1 MRRSAFLALGVSF
14 LLAIGLLPLPGGAV
28 LPVLA
33 MLGKQ
38 IIQNIVIGSVKG
50 QLIGSLAGM
59 GCKGAHIAG
68 LIASADAARG
78 MGRGMGGL
86 PGGGGMPGGGALPG
100 GGGMPGGGASGP
112 ISGAM
117 NGAMNGAADG
127 RGLRAA
133 RGGVGI
139 LNAPPGGGSMDPAM
153 MAQVMAMAQ
162 QQAGMNAPAMTPEQ
176 MAQVQ
181 QTMAA
186 MQGAMANPL
195 SREETLG
202 VFDELGDLGL
212 LTDSM
217 RSEARDCIM
226 LAPPG
231 SDAQVG
237 ATGALIKTTVLPRLR
252 EAKQRLANLTPE
264 EQDQL
269 AQSMIEELQKA
280 SAADR
285 KAFLDGLGVGFF
297 PAPVVEKVQ
306 AGVAAR

>member
-1 MRRSAFLALGVSF
+1 
-14 LLAIGLLPLPGGAV
+14 
-28 LPVLA
+28 
-33 MLGKQ
+33 
-38 IIQNIVIGSVKG
+38 
-50 QLIGSLAGM
+50 
-59 GCKGAHIAG
+59 
-68 LIASADAARG
+68 
-78 MGRGMGGL
+78 
-86 PGGGGMPGGGALPG
+86 
-100 GGGMPGGGASGP
+100 
-112 ISGAM
+112 
-117 NGAMNGAADG
+117 
-127 RGLRAA
+127 
-133 RGGVGI
+133 
-139 LNAPPGGGSMDPAM
+139 MDPAM